1 MSDRIST
8 SMSTLLH
15 QLELAVLRHD
25 LVSVQHRIT
34 AILASYFD
42 IVFAVNKKPHS
53 GEKRLVEHVLAS
65 CSKVPPDMPQQIEAV
80 FGALTSTED
89 GLDLFRRGDSP
100 LRRLDA
106 VVVSE
111 GRG

>member
-42 IVFAVNKKPHS
+42 IVFAVNQKPHP

-65 CSKVPPDMPQQIEAV
+65 CSKVPPDMPRQIEAV
-80 FGALTSTED
+80 FGAITSA
-89 GLDLFRRGDSP
+89 GSRPGGFPKGDEP
-100 LRRLDA
+100 PPRP
-106 VVVSE
+106 
-111 GRG
+111 